1 MLRFIFVPVLLIA
14 FTISA
19 IIDHYPVKSIK
30 KIRGVWDKLT
40 FVLAGTSLTLNNIEH
55 DILRKE
61 FRDPRIHFALVCAS
75 RGCPKLR
82 HKPFT
87 KINLDDEL
95 DYGAAK
101 FINDPEK
108 VLLDEVPTSLTVS
121 LDFDRAALILK
132 ENGEFKLNR
141 NPKEFAPV
149 ETYLMAQ
156 SRFKHLTEENID
168 VIKNHRDK
176 KWAKMRRDWTR

>member
-1 MLRFIFVPVLLIA
+1 MLTKGAL
-14 FTISA
+14 
-19 IIDHYPVKSIK
+19 YQESIK

-108 VLLDEVPTSLTVS
+108 VLLDEDRNILYLSPIFKWFKD
-121 LDFDRAALILK
+121 DFWDVK
-132 ENGEFKLNR
+132 EFVGNYLGASASKYIREN
-141 NPKEFAPV
+141 NPKIK
-149 ETYLMAQ
+149 YLKY
-156 SRFKHLTEENID
+156 SWLLNEDDNS
-168 VIKNHRDK
+168 
-176 KWAKMRRDWTR
+176 